1 MRSIIAIL
9 LFLSMMTV
17 FSACGS
23 SGSTADESSVETVQS
38 NVTSISTPTTK
49 EQVEPEEPTDTEE
62 STTSAQENGPEP
74 IILSWDEE
82 GEYGKTITWNANTE
96 LPYTCI
102 QFFIPTGTYQVT
114 NNSSKV
120 GSQVTVYDEGINVTE
135 KGWEEP
141 VGEAGNN
148 VVLMPGESGELTIK
162 EGQYVKLA
170 DSSENIYF
178 VRTGD

>member
-1 MRSIIAIL
+1 MRRIVALLLL
-9 LFLSMMTV
+9 LFVLPV

-23 SGSTADESSVETVQS
+23 SDATTENASVEATQSSVASV
-38 NVTSISTPTTK
+38 STPAAQ
-49 EQVEPEEPTDTEE
+49 EQAEPEENADAEE
-62 STTSAQENGPEP
+62 TTTSAQENQPEP

-82 GEYGKTITWNANTE
+82 GEYGKTFTWNANTE

-102 QFFIPTGTYQVT
+102 QFYIPTGTYNVT

-120 GSQVTVYDEGINVTE
+120 ASQVSVYDEGINVTE
-135 KGWEEP
+135 EGWEEP
-141 VGEAGNN
+141 MGEAGNN
-148 VVLMPGESGELTIK
+148 VVLMPGESGKLTIK